1 MRVRRKSYEDAKTI
15 QERLKSAGYNAKLFP
30 AGEQFEV
37 RISCVEVMR
46 HPGLIVKICKVL
58 REMYEETMSEN
69 NIKRMKRIVKAMA
82 KLNCQNLA
90 QGSQV

>member
-46 HPGLIVKICKVL
+46 HPG
-58 REMYEETMSEN
+58 
-69 NIKRMKRIVKAMA
+69 
-82 KLNCQNLA
+82 
-90 QGSQV
+90 

>member
-1 MRVRRKSYEDAKTI
+1 MRGGHETPR
-15 QERLKSAGYNAKLFP
+15 
-30 AGEQFEV
+30 
-37 RISCVEVMR
+37 
-46 HPGLIVKICKVL
+46 LIVKICKVL